1 MVARTKWSQRRFAL
15 GFPAEAGPELIERL
29 RGTPARVRDRTEHLS
44 SATLTAVPGN
54 GGWSIQEH
62 IGHLL
67 DLEILFMGRLDD
79 FDNGRRVLR
88 PADMSNRATVEA
100 RHNERRLDD
109 ILRAFRQARLV
120 LVARLDAMDATALA
134 RTAHHPRLDT
144 PMRVV
149 DMIYFQAEHDDYHLA
164 SITELLGKT

>member
-1 MVARTKWSQRRFAL
+1 MVARIKWSQRRFAL
-15 GFPAEAGPELIERL
+15 GLPAESGPELIERL
-29 RGTPARVRDRTEHLS
+29 RGTPARVRDRTERLS
-44 SATLTAVPGN
+44 PAALTAVPAS

-62 IGHLL
+62 VGHLL
-67 DLEILFMGRLDD
+67 DLEPLFIGRLDD
-79 FDNGRRVLR
+79 FDDGRRVLR

-109 ILRAFRQARLV
+109 ILRAFRQARLA

-134 RTAHHPRLDT
+134 RTAYHPRLDM

-149 DMIYFQAEHDDYHLA
+149 DLIYFQAEHDDYHLA
-164 SITELLGKT
+164 SITELLGKA

>member
-1 MVARTKWSQRRFAL
+1 MVARIKWSQRRFAL
-15 GFPAEAGPELIERL
+15 GLPAESAPELIERL
-29 RGTPARVRDRTEHLS
+29 RGTPARVQDRTERLPT
-44 SATLTAVPGN
+44 ATLTAVPAS

-62 IGHLL
+62 VGHLL
-67 DLEILFMGRLDD
+67 DLETLFMGRLDD
-79 FDNGRRVLR
+79 FDDGRRVLR
-88 PADMSNRATVEA
+88 PADMSNRATIEA

-109 ILRAFRQARLV
+109 VLQAFRHARLA
-120 LVARLDAMDATALA
+120 LVARLEAMDATALA
-134 RTAHHPRLDT
+134 RSAHHPRLDM

>member
-1 MVARTKWSQRRFAL
+1 MVARIKWSQRRFAL
-15 GFPAEAGPELIERL
+15 GLPAESGPELVERL
-29 RGTPARVRDRTEHLS
+29 RGTPARVRDRTERLS
-44 SATLTAVPGN
+44 PAVLTAVPAS

-62 IGHLL
+62 VGHLL
-67 DLEILFMGRLDD
+67 DLEPLFMGRLDD
-79 FDNGRRVLR
+79 FDDGRRVLR

-109 ILRAFRQARLV
+109 ILRAFRQARLA

-134 RTAHHPRLDT
+134 RTAHHPRLDM

-164 SITELLGKT
+164 SITELLGQA